1 MLKPIAN
8 LIIALNG
15 NLKKSQIAAGFSWGL
30 LLGLVP
36 AGNVFWIILFVVSF
50 FFKHHHAS
58 KLLVLAILKL
68 ASAVVAPLMDTVG
81 WEILHIE
88 ALQGFFTTLYNMPF
102 VPFTKFNN
110 TLVAGG
116 LVSGIVLWLPV
127 FLLVLLLVPLYRN
140 KLVPMLRSSKVIGT
154 VKKLPIIAP
163 LIEAVS
169 KAALGS
175 KK

>member
-8 LIIALNG
+8 LITALNG
-15 NLKKSQIAAGFSWGL
+15 NLKKSQIAAGFSWGF

-36 AGNVFWIILFVVSF
+36 AGNIFWIILFVVSF
-50 FFKHHHAS
+50 FLKHHHAS

-68 ASAVVAPLMDTVG
+68 ASAAVAPLMDTVG

-116 LVSGIVLWLPV
+116 LVSGIVLCLPV
-127 FLLVLLLVPLYRN
+127 FLLVFLLVPLYRN
-140 KLVPMLRSSKVIGT
+140 KLVPIIRDSRIIGA
-154 VKKLPIIAP
+154 VKKIPIIAP

-175 KK
+175 RK